1 MPSHAYINNK
11 FVSFKNA
18 KIHIEDRGL
27 QFADS
32 VYEVIAVLNGNL
44 IDLDFHLKRL
54 RYSLKEL
61 KISYKFNKLDFKNI
75 FHKLLGKNK
84 ISNGIIYLQITR
96 GVQYREHKYKN
107 KLNPTLIIYSRNK
120 KFNLPGKNFKGVN
133 TITFEDLR
141 WKRRDIKTVNL
152 LPNIIAA
159 NKAKQKNAYEAIL
172 LQDGKVTEGTSSN
185 IWIIKKN
192 NLITHPANSDILKGV
207 TRTSLLKIIK
217 KTSLKLVEKS
227 FTHKQLLEADE
238 VFLTSSGSFITPILK
253 IDKKKINKGKIGN
266 ITLKLAKMYT
276 TSCTNG

>member
-75 FHKLLGKNK
+75 FHKLLDKNK

-217 KTSLKLVEKS
+217 KTSLKLVEKT

-266 ITLKLAKMYT
+266 ITLKLAKMYS

>member
-1 MPSHAYINNK
+1 MPSYAYINNK

-75 FHKLLGKNK
+75 FDKLLSKNK

-107 KLNPTLIIYSRNK
+107 KLIPTLIIYSRNK

-159 NKAKQKNAYEAIL
+159 NKAKQKKAYEAIL

>member
-1 MPSHAYINNK
+1 MPNFAYINNK
-11 FVSFKNA
+11 FVNFKNA
-18 KIHIEDRGL
+18 RIHVEDRGL

-32 VYEVIAVLNGNL
+32 VYEVIAVLNGNF
-44 IDLDFHLKRL
+44 IDFEFHLKRL

-61 KISYKFNKLDFKNI
+61 DIKYKLNKKNLKKIFLN
-75 FHKLLGKNK
+75 LLLKNK
-84 ISNGIIYLQITR
+84 TLNGIIYLQITR
-96 GVQYREHKYKN
+96 GVQYREHKYEN
-107 KLNPTLIIYSRNK
+107 KLIPTLIIYTRNK

-133 TITFEDLR
+133 TITHEDLR

-159 NKAKQKNAYEAIL
+159 NKAKKMRAYEAIL
-172 LQDGKVTEGTSSN
+172 LQNGKVTEGTSSN

-192 NLITHPANSDILKGV
+192 NLITHPTNTDILKGV
-207 TRTSLLKIIK
+207 TRTSILKIIK

-253 IDKKKINKGKIGN
+253 IDKKKINNGKIGN
-266 ITLKLAKMYT
+266 ITLKLAEMYSK
-276 TSCTNG
+276 SCMHG

>member
-1 MPSHAYINNK
+1 MPNFAYINNK
-11 FVSFKNA
+11 FVNFKSA

-32 VYEVIAVLNGNL
+32 VYEVIAVLNNNL

-54 RYSLKEL
+54 KYSLREL
-61 KISYKFNKLDFKNI
+61 EIKFTINKKNLNNI
-75 FHKLLGKNK
+75 FLNLIKKNK
-84 ISNGIIYLQITR
+84 TKNGIIYLQITR
-96 GVQYREHKYKN
+96 GIQFREHKYQKN
-107 KLNPTLIIYSRNK
+107 LTPTLIVYTRNK
-120 KFNLPGKNFKGVN
+120 SFNLPGKKFVGVK
-133 TITFEDLR
+133 TITYQDLR

-159 NKAKQKNAYEAIL
+159 NMAKKKNAYEAIL
-172 LQDGKVTEGTSSN
+172 IQNGKVTEGTSSN

-217 KTSLKLVEKS
+217 KTKLKLIEKQ
-227 FTHKQLLEADE
+227 FTQKQLINADE

-253 IDKKKINKGKIGN
+253 IDNKKINNGKIGN
-266 ITLKLAKMYT
+266 ITLKLAEMYT
-276 TSCTNG
+276 EACING

>member
-1 MPSHAYINNK
+1 MPKFAYINNK
-11 FVSFKNA
+11 FVNFRNA
-18 KIHIEDRGL
+18 KVHVEDRGL

-32 VYEVIAVLNGNL
+32 VYEVIAVLNSKL

-54 RYSLKEL
+54 QYSLKEL
-61 KISYKFNKLDFKNI
+61 NLKYKLNQKDLKKIFLN
-75 FHKLLGKNK
+75 LLKKNK
-84 ISNGIIYLQITR
+84 TSNGIIYLQITR
-96 GVQYREHKYKN
+96 GVQYREHKYEN
-107 KLNPTLIIYSRNK
+107 KLIPTLIIYTRNK

-133 TITFEDLR
+133 TITHEDLR

-159 NKAKQKNAYEAIL
+159 NKAKKMKAYEAIL
-172 LQDGKVTEGTSSN
+172 LQNGKVTEGTSSN

-207 TRTSLLKIIK
+207 TRTSILKIIK

-227 FTHKQLLEADE
+227 FTHKQLLDADE

-253 IDKKKINKGKIGN
+253 IDKKKINNGKIGN
-266 ITLKLAKMYT
+266 ITLKLAEMYSK
-276 TSCTNG
+276 SCMHG

>member
-1 MPSHAYINNK
+1 MPNFAFINNK
-11 FVSFKNA
+11 FVNFKSA

-32 VYEVIAVLNGNL
+32 VYEVIAVLNNNL

-54 RYSLKEL
+54 KYSLREL
-61 KISYKFNKLDFKNI
+61 EIKFTINKKNLNNI
-75 FHKLLGKNK
+75 FLNLIKKNK
-84 ISNGIIYLQITR
+84 TRNGIIYLQITR
-96 GVQYREHKYKN
+96 GVQFREHKFQKN
-107 KLNPTLIIYSRNK
+107 LIPTLIVYTRNK
-120 KFNLPGKNFKGVN
+120 TFNLPGKEFVGVN
-133 TITFEDLR
+133 TITYQDLR

-159 NKAKQKNAYEAIL
+159 NMAKKKKAYEAIL
-172 LQDGKVTEGTSSN
+172 IQNGKVTEGTSSN

-217 KTSLKLVEKS
+217 KTKLKLVEKH
-227 FTHKQLLEADE
+227 FTYKQLFNADE

-253 IDKKKINKGKIGN
+253 IDNKEINNGKIGN
-266 ITLKLAKMYT
+266 ITLKLAEMYT
-276 TSCTNG
+276 EACVNG

>member
-1 MPSHAYINNK
+1 MPNYAYIKNK
-11 FVSFKNA
+11 FVNFKNA
-18 KIHIEDRGL
+18 QIHIEDRGL

-54 RYSLKEL
+54 RYSLKQLDIKYTFNQKFFKKIFLNLL
-61 KISYKFNKLDFKNI
+61 K
-75 FHKLLGKNK
+75 KNK
-84 ISNGIIYLQITR
+84 TLNGIIYLQITR
-96 GVQYREHKYKN
+96 GVQYREHKYEN

-133 TITFEDLR
+133 TITHEDLR

-159 NKAKQKNAYEAIL
+159 NKAKKMKAYEAIL

-192 NLITHPANSDILKGV
+192 NLITHPANTDILKGV
-207 TRTSLLKIIK
+207 TRTSILKIIK

-227 FTHKQLLEADE
+227 FSYKQLLDADE

-253 IDKKKINKGKIGN
+253 IDKKKINNGKIGN
-266 ITLKLAKMYT
+266 ITLKLAEMY
-276 TSCTNG
+276 SKLCMNG

>member
-1 MPSHAYINNK
+1 MPNFAFINNK
-11 FVSFKNA
+11 LVNFKSA

-32 VYEVIAVLNGNL
+32 VYEVIAVLNNNL

-54 RYSLKEL
+54 KYSLREL
-61 KISYKFNKLDFKNI
+61 EIKFTINKKNLNYI
-75 FHKLLGKNK
+75 FLNLIKKNK
-84 ISNGIIYLQITR
+84 TRNGIIYLQITR
-96 GVQYREHKYKN
+96 GVQFREHKYQKN
-107 KLNPTLIIYSRNK
+107 LIPTLIVYTRNK
-120 KFNLPGKNFKGVN
+120 TFNLPGKEFVGVD
-133 TITFEDLR
+133 TITYQDLR

-159 NKAKQKNAYEAIL
+159 NMAKKKKAYEAIL
-172 LQDGKVTEGTSSN
+172 IQNGKVTEGTSSN

-217 KTSLKLVEKS
+217 KTKLKLVEKH
-227 FTHKQLLEADE
+227 FTHKQLFNADE

-253 IDKKKINKGKIGN
+253 IDNKKINNGKIGN
-266 ITLKLAKMYT
+266 ITLKLAEMYT
-276 TSCTNG
+276 EACING

>member
-75 FHKLLGKNK
+75 FHKLLDKNK

-217 KTSLKLVEKS
+217 KTSLKLVEKT